1 MVAKS
6 ISIFAAFVVTLCC
19 YGEVH
24 AAKSEALQKAEA
36 AARLAL
42 SALDGTPVDDP
53 SFRNVGAIGG
63 NARPRYFQRRTR
75 VTVEMLRQLPGY
87 AFAMLFTAK
96 NMHCQIYCA
105 FWVYDPWLN
114 QWLIDVR
121 YYGWGIASL
130 FVTGGGQNDGA
141 RGYLRNLLLLD
152 TVGAA
157 FSNDYLMDLPKQ
169 ALAEFLK
176 VNVNDLP
183 EGLRRIPHFG
193 DLLKLT
199 FVGLNG
205 WIPLLIIVVC
215 CHNRCKSEC
224 RRRLLGDREIDGICR
239 GFIYC
244 ALPMIQATY
253 FLELDPTAALGHA
266 AGAVLPFMH
275 ARFGVRGLRHVSFTL
290 TTTAWG
296 LDAV

>member
-157 FSNDYLMDLPKQ
+157 FSNDYLTDLPKQ

-176 VNVNDLP
+176 VNVDDLP
-183 EGLRRIPHFG
+183 EGLRRIPHYG
-193 DLLKLT
+193 ELLKLT

-224 RRRLLGDREIDGICR
+224 RRRELGDREIDGICR

-275 ARFGVRGLRHVSFTL
+275 ARFGVRGL
-290 TTTAWG
+290 
-296 LDAV
+296 

>member
-1 MVAKS
+1 MAAKR

-24 AAKSEALQKAEA
+24 AMPRPELA
-36 AARLAL
+36 AAAIAAAEQGLAEL
-42 SALDGTPVDDP
+42 SGVPVDAP
-53 SFRNVGAIGG
+53 NFRNVGALQR
-63 NARPRYFQRRTR
+63 NARPRYFQRRTH

-87 AFAMLFTAK
+87 AFAMLFTSK

-105 FWVYDPWLN
+105 FWVYDPWLS

-130 FVTGGGQNDGA
+130 FVSGGGGSNDGA

-152 TVGAA
+152 TVAAA
-157 FSNDYLMDLPKQ
+157 FENDYLVDLPKR

-176 VNVNDLP
+176 VNVDDLP
-183 EGLRRIPHFG
+183 EGLRRIPHYG
-193 DLLKLT
+193 QLLRLT

-215 CHNRCKSEC
+215 CHKRCVSEC
-224 RRRLLGDREIDGICR
+224 RRRELGDGEIDGICR

-253 FLELDPTAALGHA
+253 FLELDPTAALGHT

-275 ARFGVRGLRHVSFTL
+275 ARFGVRGL
-290 TTTAWG
+290 
-296 LDAV
+296 

>member
-152 TVGAA
+152 AVGAA
-157 FSNDYLMDLPKQ
+157 FENDYLMDLPKR

-215 CHNRCKSEC
+215 CHRRCVSEC
-224 RRRLLGDREIDGICR
+224 RRRELGDGEIDGICR

>member
-152 TVGAA
+152 TVSAA

-215 CHNRCKSEC
+215 CHKRCVSEC
-224 RRRLLGDREIDGICR
+224 RRRELGDGEIDGICR

-266 AGAVLPFMH
+266 AGAVLPFMN
-275 ARFGVRGLRHVSFTL
+275 ARFGVRGL
-290 TTTAWG
+290 
-296 LDAV
+296 

>member
-215 CHNRCKSEC
+215 CHRRCVSEC
-224 RRRLLGDREIDGICR
+224 RRRELGDGEIDGICR

-275 ARFGVRGLRHVSFTL
+275 ARFGVRGL
-290 TTTAWG
+290 
-296 LDAV
+296 

>member
-152 TVGAA
+152 TVSAA

-215 CHNRCKSEC
+215 CHKRCVSEC
-224 RRRLLGDREIDGICR
+224 RRRELGDGEIDGICR

>member
-1 MVAKS
+1 
-6 ISIFAAFVVTLCC
+6 
-19 YGEVH
+19 
-24 AAKSEALQKAEA
+24 
-36 AARLAL
+36 
-42 SALDGTPVDDP
+42 
-53 SFRNVGAIGG
+53 
-63 NARPRYFQRRTR
+63 
-75 VTVEMLRQLPGY
+75 
-87 AFAMLFTAK
+87 
-96 NMHCQIYCA
+96 
-105 FWVYDPWLN
+105 
-114 QWLIDVR
+114 
-121 YYGWGIASL
+121 
-130 FVTGGGQNDGA
+130 
-141 RGYLRNLLLLD
+141 
-152 TVGAA
+152 
-157 FSNDYLMDLPKQ
+157 MDLPKQ

-205 WIPLLIIVVC
+205 WIPLLIIVVF
-215 CHNRCKSEC
+215 CHRRCVSEC

-275 ARFGVRGLRHVSFTL
+275 ARFGVRGL
-290 TTTAWG
+290 
-296 LDAV
+296 

>member
-224 RRRLLGDREIDGICR
+224 RRRELGDREIDGICR

-275 ARFGVRGLRHVSFTL
+275 ARFGVRGL
-290 TTTAWG
+290 
-296 LDAV
+296 

>member
-1 MVAKS
+1 MVAKR

-24 AAKSEALQKAEA
+24 AAKSEALKKAEA

-53 SFRNVGAIGG
+53 NFHHVGALGS

-87 AFAMLFTAK
+87 AFAMLFTSK

-105 FWVYDPWLN
+105 FWVYDPWLS

-130 FVTGGGQNDGA
+130 FVTGGGGANDGA

-157 FSNDYLMDLPKQ
+157 FSNDYLTDLPKQ
-169 ALAEFLK
+169 ALAEFL
-176 VNVNDLP
+176 NVDDLP
-183 EGLRRIPHFG
+183 EGLRRIPHCK
-193 DLLKLT
+193 DLLRLT

-215 CHNRCKSEC
+215 CHKRCVSEC
-224 RRRLLGDREIDGICR
+224 RRRELGDGEIDGICR

-253 FLELDPTAALGHA
+253 FLELDPAAALGHA
-266 AGAVLPFMH
+266 DGAVLPFMH
-275 ARFGVRGLRHVSFTL
+275 ARFGVRCL
-290 TTTAWG
+290 
-296 LDAV
+296 

>member
-105 FWVYDPWLN
+105 FWVYDPWLS

-215 CHNRCKSEC
+215 CHKRCVSEC
-224 RRRLLGDREIDGICR
+224 RRRELGDGEIDGICR

-253 FLELDPTAALGHA
+253 FLELDPTAALGHT

-275 ARFGVRGLRHVSFTL
+275 ARFGVRCL
-290 TTTAWG
+290 
-296 LDAV
+296 

>member
-176 VNVNDLP
+176 VNVDDLP
-183 EGLRRIPHFG
+183 EGLRRIPHYG
-193 DLLKLT
+193 ELLKLT

-224 RRRLLGDREIDGICR
+224 RRRELGDREIDGICR

>member
-157 FSNDYLMDLPKQ
+157 FSNDYLTDLPKQ

-176 VNVNDLP
+176 VNVDDLP
-183 EGLRRIPHFG
+183 EGLLRIPHYG
-193 DLLKLT
+193 ELLKLT

-224 RRRLLGDREIDGICR
+224 RRRELGDREIDGICK

-275 ARFGVRGLRHVSFTL
+275 ARFGVRGL
-290 TTTAWG
+290 
-296 LDAV
+296 

>member
-105 FWVYDPWLN
+105 FWVYDPWLS

-176 VNVNDLP
+176 VNVDDLP

-215 CHNRCKSEC
+215 CHRRCVSEC
-224 RRRLLGDREIDGICR
+224 RRRELGDREIDGICR

-275 ARFGVRGLRHVSFTL
+275 ARFGVRGL
-290 TTTAWG
+290 
-296 LDAV
+296 

>member
-157 FSNDYLMDLPKQ
+157 FSNDYLTDLPKQ

-215 CHNRCKSEC
+215 CHRRCVSEC
-224 RRRLLGDREIDGICR
+224 RRRELGDGEIDGICR

-275 ARFGVRGLRHVSFTL
+275 ARFGVRGL
-290 TTTAWG
+290 
-296 LDAV
+296 

>member
-24 AAKSEALQKAEA
+24 AAKSEALKKAEA

-42 SALDGTPVDDP
+42 SALDGTPLDDP
-53 SFRNVGAIGG
+53 NFRNVGRITR

-176 VNVNDLP
+176 VNVDDLP
-183 EGLRRIPHFG
+183 EGLRRIPHYSE
-193 DLLKLT
+193 LLKLT

-215 CHNRCKSEC
+215 CHKRCVSEC
-224 RRRLLGDREIDGICR
+224 RRRELGDGEIDGICR

-275 ARFGVRGLRHVSFTL
+275 ARFGVRGL
-290 TTTAWG
+290 
-296 LDAV
+296 